1 MSKSNLQPL
10 AGYLLVEPLKQ
21 EKATASGIYLPESHE
36 EKPQSGK
43 VLAVGNE
50 FTTDYGI
57 KKTSPVKTGDIV
69 VYKEWGG
76 KEYKEGE
83 TNLLILK
90 FEDVMALIKN
100 S

>member
-1 MSKSNLQPL
+1 MSKSTLQPL

-43 VLAVGNE
+43 VLAVGDE

-57 KKTSPVKTGDIV
+57 KKISPVKVGDIV
-69 VYKEWGG
+69 IYKEWGG
-76 KEYKEGE
+76 KEYKDGD

-90 FEDVMALIKN
+90 FEDVMAIVK
-100 S
+100 

>member
-21 EKATASGIYLPESHE
+21 EKVTPSGILLTESHE

-43 VLAVGNE
+43 VLAIGDE
-50 FTTDYGI
+50 FVTDYGI
-57 KKTSPVKTGDIV
+57 KKTSPVKIGDVV

-76 KEYKEGE
+76 KEYKDGD

-90 FEDVMALIKN
+90 FEDVMAVLK
-100 S
+100 

>member
-1 MSKSNLQPL
+1 MPKSNIKPV

-21 EKATASGIYLPESHE
+21 ERTTASGIVLPESHE

-43 VLAVGNE
+43 VIAIGDPIYDDGRQVLC
-50 FTTDYGI
+50 
-57 KKTSPVKTGDIV
+57 PVKVNDVI

-76 KEYKEGE
+76 KEYKDGD

-90 FEDVMALIKN
+90 FEDVMATIN
-100 S
+100 

>member
-21 EKATASGIYLPESHE
+21 EKVTPSGILLTESHE
-36 EKPQSGK
+36 ERPQSGK
-43 VLAVGNE
+43 VLAIGDE
-50 FTTDYGI
+50 FVTDYGI
-57 KKTSPVKTGDIV
+57 KKTSPVKIGDVV

-76 KEYKEGE
+76 KEYKDGD

-90 FEDVMALIKN
+90 FEDVMAVLK
-100 S
+100 